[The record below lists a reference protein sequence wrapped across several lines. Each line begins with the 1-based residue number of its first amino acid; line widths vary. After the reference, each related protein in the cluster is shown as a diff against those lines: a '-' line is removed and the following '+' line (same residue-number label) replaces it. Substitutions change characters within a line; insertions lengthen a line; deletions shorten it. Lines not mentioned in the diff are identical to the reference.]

1 LITLNNKLL
10 RILQNK
16 SYKFPVKDLYRN
28 FDTLAIPELHIH
40 QLLMLVHKRV
50 HHKHLLPT
58 AFANYFTI
66 NSTVHLYNT
75 RVRENLHLDSV
86 STNYGKRTVRYK
98 AGKIWNQL
106 HSSLI
111 EFYSAKHFSN
121 KLKKFMQAADRDS
134 IFSVSLWSCLF
145 ALYYICLTFCFASC
159 ENIYLSMFVCLV
171 CLSVIYC
178 LSVFHAN
185 FCI

>member
-1 LITLNNKLL
+1 MYLGKQIIQL
-10 RILQNK
+10 
-16 SYKFPVKDLYRN
+16 PVKDLYRS

-40 QLLMLVHKRV
+40 QLLMLVHKFV

-58 AFANYFTI
+58 AFANYFTT
-66 NSTVHLYNT
+66 NSTVHLYNS

-98 AGKIWNQL
+98 AGKIWKQL
-106 HSSLI
+106 PSSLK
-111 EFYSAKHFSN
+111 EFYLAKHFSN
-121 KLKKFMQAADRDS
+121 KLKKFLQVADIDS
-134 IFSVSLWSCLF
+134 IFSVSLWLCLF

-159 ENIYLSMFVCLV
+159 EKICLSMSVCLV
-171 CLSVIYC
+171 CLSSAVC
-178 LSVFHAN
+178 LYSILFAN